1 MKTFIWDPRF
11 VTGLETVDQQHH
23 RLVDLINQL
32 GEYMVTDRS
41 ETGLEEV
48 FHQLTDYARYHFAEE
63 EQLMRETGLD
73 LRFVEPHVKRHHEF
87 IAQVSAIW
95 RSQGEAHHTSE
106 VLNDFLVAWLAFHIL
121 REDQAM
127 TRQIALVRTGESPAV
142 AFEMETQLEDY
153 NVAVLLQ

>member
-41 ETGLEEV
+41 ETGLEV
-48 FHQLTDYARYHFAEE
+48 FPPADRLCRYHFAEE
-63 EQLMRETGLD
+63 EQSCRDWLD

-87 IAQVSAIW
+87 IASAIW

-106 VLNDFLVAWLAFHIL
+106 VLNDSLSPGSLSIFSARIADDAADRAGATGNRRQLLL
-121 REDQAM
+121 RWK
-127 TRQIALVRTGESPAV
+127 RS
-142 AFEMETQLEDY
+142 
-153 NVAVLLQ
+153 